1 MPPEAPD
8 CIDNM
13 FVPEEPTRRPTSE
26 QPQQQLLPRSDNQAS
41 VVGQRASGTSRLFA
55 LCSTSE
61 SFMENK
67 IRPSLINAMIFLSD
81 PKPDVDQIRQVL
93 ADRLL
98 CIPRFRSVVR
108 MDDKSR
114 VHFDPLARD
123 AVDFR
128 EHIKLVDGRGKYDAE
143 DIEELVTDSFLTDW
157 PSDRPLWRG
166 TLVTNLADG
175 RSLMFIVID
184 HAIGDCV
191 GLLAV
196 LTSLFDDP
204 ADGKTKTQNLQQ
216 RRKTAPSLRWSHQIV
231 SFVGGM
237 YDGIINTLVPPPC
250 DIPSSIRIPRE
261 KLEFPCPGK
270 ALAQTRR
277 FPIDEV
283 KSMKNKLSGATV
295 NDIVLAL
302 TAMAVR
308 KSFEKIGDEALDLI
322 LNGKGKVRA
331 DFPVNMRTGK
341 AEGGAGLGNEFVLGT
356 FRFPIKHSD
365 PIDAVWQCKSRVDEI
380 KVSPSLRLKK
390 VLYAALHGHA
400 PDTVLST
407 KMLDGMNQC
416 SCIVSNVIGP
426 SQEAAVG
433 GYDISDLSF
442 TNAYGGGLYFGVLTF
457 KDKLRISAI
466 LDKRCSGDVE
476 VIRDSLEEAYD
487 DLRDALKDVDEDCPL
502 RQPDMTP
509 LTARLLEAVV
519 YIAAVALS
527 VLVAMEFQK

>member
-128 EHIKLVDGRGKYDAE
+128 EHIKLVDGRGKYGEE
-143 DIEELVTDSFLTDW
+143 DIEALVTDSFLTDW

-250 DIPSSIRIPRE
+250 DNPSSITIPKE
-261 KLEFPCPGK
+261 QLEYPCPGK
-270 ALAQTRR
+270 TLAQTRG

-283 KSMKNKLSGATV
+283 KSIKNKLAGATV
-295 NDIVLAL
+295 NDIILAL
-302 TAMAVR
+302 IAVAVR
-308 KSFEKIGDEALDLI
+308 KSFEKTGDEALDVI
-322 LNGKGKVRA
+322 LKGKGKVRA

-341 AEGGAGLGNEFVLGT
+341 AEGRRRTRERVRPWHLPLSHQAQRPDRCRL
-356 FRFPIKHSD
+356 
-365 PIDAVWQCKSRVDEI
+365 AVQVSR
-380 KVSPSLRLKK
+380 R
-390 VLYAALHGHA
+390 
-400 PDTVLST
+400 
-407 KMLDGMNQC
+407 
-416 SCIVSNVIGP
+416 
-426 SQEAAVG
+426 
-433 GYDISDLSF
+433 
-442 TNAYGGGLYFGVLTF
+442 
-457 KDKLRISAI
+457 
-466 LDKRCSGDVE
+466 
-476 VIRDSLEEAYD
+476 
-487 DLRDALKDVDEDCPL
+487 
-502 RQPDMTP
+502 
-509 LTARLLEAVV
+509 
-519 YIAAVALS
+519 
-527 VLVAMEFQK
+527 